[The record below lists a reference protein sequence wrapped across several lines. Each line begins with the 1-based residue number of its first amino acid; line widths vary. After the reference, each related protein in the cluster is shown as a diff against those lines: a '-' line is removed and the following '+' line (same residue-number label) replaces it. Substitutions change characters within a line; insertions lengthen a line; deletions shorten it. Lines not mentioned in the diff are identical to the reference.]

1 MKTRIM
7 IAIVCLIV
15 LDAGVLI
22 HFKRYVKKH
31 ENELVEDNLKNLIV
45 RVSAMVAITAIV
57 GVLGILLQ
65 VV

>member
-1 MKTRIM
+1 MKIRIM

-31 ENELVEDNLKNLIV
+31 ENELVEGNLKNLIV